1 MEKNKRIIVIAYV
14 TCCVAMTAAGCSGNK
29 DNNLNGVY
37 KISKEQTEEQN
48 AENEQNEVNSEERE
62 DDETAPDAPGDM
74 NYHYYYLDVDDPV
87 VQEHIAD
94 GDVWFMSRVF
104 IKGLIGYT
112 PESDISGMLES
123 YSKDTEIIIKENPE
137 LFPSERLAEVK
148 EFYLNIMM
156 DIIRKRGENIDDY
169 QKYFADE
176 AMPEQIRNYLKTELE
191 EDWLLLESFY
201 LSDYAGNAEE
211 IAWYSNSETIWENEE
226 NGVTHR
232 MTETESSYCFEFLF
246 YADYKTMNYGEE
258 DEAAALA
265 INCALSKETG
275 LIEEIGISRWYIS
288 REDFETSRW

>member
-29 DNNLNGVY
+29 DNNLNGLC

-48 AENEQNEVNSEERE
+48 AEYEQNEVNSEESE

-112 PESDISGMLES
+112 PESDISGMIES

-211 IAWYSNSETIWENEE
+211 IAWYSNSETIWEDEE

-232 MTETESSYCFEFLF
+232 KTETDTAYCFEFLF
-246 YADYKTMNYGEE
+246 YADYKTMNYGER
-258 DEAAALA
+258 DKAAALA
-265 INCALSKETG
+265 INCELSKETG
-275 LIEEIGISRWYIS
+275 LIEEIGISKWYIA

>member
-1 MEKNKRIIVIAYV
+1 MEKNKRITVVAYMVLCIAI
-14 TCCVAMTAAGCSGNK
+14 TATGCIGNK
-29 DNNLNGVY
+29 GNDLNGVY
-37 KISKEQTEEQN
+37 KISKEQIEEQN
-48 AENEQNEVNSEERE
+48 AENEQNEVNSEESE
-62 DDETAPDAPGDM
+62 DNETVPDAPGDM
-74 NYHYYYLDVDDPV
+74 NYHYYYLDADDPV

-123 YSKDTEIIIKENPE
+123 YSKDTEIIIKENSE

-232 MTETESSYCFEFLF
+232 KTETESSYCFEFLF
-246 YADYKTMNYGEE
+246 YADYRTMNYGEE